1 MTDEIISLNVTE
13 KDIDRVKR
21 ILDQEEEPFPIKVKN
36 EKDGPRLKVTDEF
49 LEGMNARKKRWKS
62 RNVYINIQYKDVT
75 EKQDKSD
82 AYPDQVIL
90 KEGTYQIG
98 RLRKEWEQT
107 ITYQRQEKT
116 PITHKNTKWMYY
128 YIIKEEEEGKVSS
141 VFMDDSGDSELTNYG
156 RDEECTD
163 YQGKK
168 CLKNAIA
175 ASSICLLIVVLV
187 VWTYFKWE
195 FIRMWIILCAVC
207 WAKYVFWIVLGAVT
221 SPWII
226 TTSVISM
233 VRRIKSRKITTRLFQ
248 IEPSFFPEKLISILN
263 SKLLRLIYADNMEEI
278 GDIVSCDIA
287 RFLRDHAD
295 VVNCEI
301 NNYWFTHLRE
311 DKDYMYLDMTY
322 KVSLER
328 DLEEEIG
335 RSRETITL
343 QLARPLDGIMASDFY
358 HDWSIIKIETR
369 KK

>member
-1 MTDEIISLNVTE
+1 MANELVALDVKLRDINKVNEIL
-13 KDIDRVKR
+13 
-21 ILDQEEEPFPIKVKN
+21 EETQNALPIKV
-36 EKDGPRLKVTDEF
+36 EKSQEGPHLPVTEEF
-49 LEGMNARKKRWKS
+49 LAGMIAQKKRLNS
-62 RNVYINIQYKDVT
+62 RNMYIKVEENT
-75 EKQDKSD
+75 EKKEEDHTNPNQ
-82 AYPDQVIL
+82 IL
-90 KEGTYQIG
+90 LREGNYQIG

-116 PITHKNTKWMYY
+116 SITHKNTKWMYY

-141 VFMDDSGDSELTNYG
+141 VFMDDSKDSELTNFG

-168 CLKNAIA
+168 CLKNDIVV
-175 ASSICLLIVVLV
+175 SFICLLIVVLV

-195 FIRMWIILCAVC
+195 FIRMTIILCAAC
-207 WAKYVFWIVLGAVT
+207 WAKYVFWIVFGAVA

-226 TTSVISM
+226 TKSVISM

-301 NNYWFTHLRE
+301 NNYWFTYLRE

-335 RSRETITL
+335 RSRETIKL